1 VKNLPAEHEAD
12 MTLSIMLAFVGGYTD
27 AFSYMTA
34 RVFAGPLT
42 GNSVLATISAISRD
56 WRQAAIC
63 AAAIFFMLLGVAGST
78 LLDARVVRNIR
89 VPPLMIIL
97 LVEALL
103 FLIPGWRELAG
114 HPLPILAT
122 TALLCMAL
130 GLQTGGLRRTNGIT
144 VYTAFVAG
152 MITQLVEGATER
164 LRHRED
170 APPGSKLL
178 TLARLLT
185 AFVSGAAAG
194 AAMTLYERRVTV
206 AAAGLLLLVL
216 AAAHLFR
223 VHRMTEPV

>member
-1 VKNLPAEHEAD
+1 
-12 MTLSIMLAFVGGYTD
+12 MTLSIMLAFVGGYAD
-27 AFSYMTA
+27 AFSYITA

-42 GNSVLATISAISRD
+42 GNSVLTIVSVISRD
-56 WRQAAIC
+56 WRQAAVC

-78 LLDARVVRNIR
+78 VLDARVVRITR

-103 FLIPGWRELAG
+103 FLIPGWRALVG
-114 HPLPILAT
+114 HPLPILLT
-122 TALLCMAL
+122 TALLCTAL

-152 MITQLVEGATER
+152 MITQLIEGATER
-164 LRHRED
+164 LGRRED

-178 TLARLLT
+178 TLARLLS
-185 AFVSGAAAG
+185 AFVTGAAAG
-194 AAMTLYERRVTV
+194 AAMTLYARRASV

-216 AAAHLFR
+216 AAVHFFH
-223 VHRMTEPV
+223 VHRAAEAG